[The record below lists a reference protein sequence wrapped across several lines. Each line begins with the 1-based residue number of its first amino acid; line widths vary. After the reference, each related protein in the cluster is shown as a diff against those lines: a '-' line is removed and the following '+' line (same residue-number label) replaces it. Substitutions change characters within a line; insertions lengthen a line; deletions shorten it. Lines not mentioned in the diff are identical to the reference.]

1 MEETNMRGR
10 LPSGPEYVQHLQ
22 GSEQAKERLQ
32 VVLETMAGNRRI
44 GEACQWL
51 GISEQRFYQ
60 LRLELLQAA
69 LQRLEPKSAGRPRQ
83 EATATVAEVAALRQ
97 QVDELEMELAAA
109 RLREE
114 LALAG
119 LGGCRPPA
127 EPEKKTTPRQR
138 RRARSGWW
146 KK

>member
-1 MEETNMRGR
+1 MRGR

-32 VVLETMAGNRRI
+32 VVLETMVGDCRV
-44 GEACQWL
+44 GQACQRL

-69 LQRLEPKSAGRPRQ
+69 LEQLEPKPAGRPRQ
-83 EATATVAEVAALRQ
+83 EATATAAQVNELRDKL
-97 QVDELEMELAAA
+97 DELEMELAAA
-109 RLREE
+109 QLREE

-119 LGGCRPPA
+119 LGGRRSAA
-127 EPEKKTTPRQR
+127 EPGKKTPARQR
-138 RRARSGWW
+138 RRARPGWW